1 MKCFCRN
8 GFGSATFRSRRKGC
22 AVTHVLARRQYRAAI
37 TPPFFVGPGSTA
49 QTVEWIR
56 WAESIGYDDVW
67 LPDAG
72 GTDALTLSAVVLG
85 GTQRIRV
92 GIAVVPAYTRTPAVL
107 AATVATLADLAP
119 GRFALGVGTSS
130 EAMIEGWHGMKLERP
145 ATRMRETVTLL
156 KTMLAGEKTAFRGE
170 TLRSAGYR
178 QPALAAKVPLLLA
191 ALGPRMIEL
200 AASVADG
207 VILNL
212 FPLSATDA
220 LVGQI
225 RHAAARAGRQPD
237 EIEVCSRFQ
246 VMVTDDLPAARNAF
260 RHVFT
265 PYYANPVYN
274 RSLAAAGHARQAT
287 TILEA
292 AAAGDWRRAR
302 AALDDDLVDSIAV
315 IGSRE
320 HCQKRVRTYVDAG
333 ITTPILFC
341 LSPDPEIQRAT
352 YSAFAPAEFAV
363 QP

>member
-1 MKCFCRN
+1 
-8 GFGSATFRSRRKGC
+8 
-22 AVTHVLARRQYRAAI
+22 
-37 TPPFFVGPGSTA
+37 
-49 QTVEWIR
+49 
-56 WAESIGYDDVW
+56 
-67 LPDAG
+67 
-72 GTDALTLSAVVLG
+72 
-85 GTQRIRV
+85 
-92 GIAVVPAYTRTPAVL
+92 
-107 AATVATLADLAP
+107 
-119 GRFALGVGTSS
+119 
-130 EAMIEGWHGMKLERP
+130 MKLEKP

-170 TLRSAGYR
+170 TLRSEGYR

-212 FPLSATDA
+212 FPLSSTDA

-225 RHAAARAGRQPD
+225 RYTAAGAGRQPAD
-237 EIEVCSRFQ
+237 IEVSSRFQ

-260 RHVFT
+260 RQVFT
-265 PYYANPVYN
+265 PYFANPVYN
-274 RSLAAAGHARQAT
+274 RSLVAAGYPGQADAVIAARRT
-287 TILEA
+287 
-292 AAAGDWRRAR
+292 GDWRRAR

-320 HCQKRVRTYVDAG
+320 HCQERVRTYVEAG

-341 LSPDPEIQRAT
+341 LSPDPDVQRAT
-352 YSAFAPAEFAV
+352 YSAFAPAEFAA